1 MKKIVLAFIFALLFS
16 AVAGAQLVNEGRAN
30 PVIFKP
36 LYAEISIQQ
45 PQEET
50 YNTSF
55 LALNF
60 TAKTNYDPS
69 LVTYSYIFDK
79 TMNGAINN
87 INITQ
92 TTTIYDDQPTWVWTN
107 RDRSINSCYYF
118 QYVESIL
125 EGSIALSELAVGY
138 HNVTVYQGNIDDFLV
153 SNTVTFVI
161 NATHENNIQLNTSE
175 PFHATTAT
183 VSIVAVAMVSVGLF
197 VYFKKF
203 HRNNSP

>member
-1 MKKIVLAFIFALLFS
+1 ML
-16 AVAGAQLVNEGRAN
+16 
-30 PVIFKP
+30 
-36 LYAEISIQQ
+36 
-45 PQEET
+45 
-50 YNTSF
+50 
-55 LALNF
+55 
-60 TAKTNYDPS
+60 
-69 LVTYSYIFDK
+69 
-79 TMNGAINN
+79 
-87 INITQ
+87 NIT
-92 TTTIYDDQPTWVWTN
+92 
-107 RDRSINSCYYF
+107 
-118 QYVESIL
+118 
-125 EGSIALSELAVGY
+125 AELAVGY